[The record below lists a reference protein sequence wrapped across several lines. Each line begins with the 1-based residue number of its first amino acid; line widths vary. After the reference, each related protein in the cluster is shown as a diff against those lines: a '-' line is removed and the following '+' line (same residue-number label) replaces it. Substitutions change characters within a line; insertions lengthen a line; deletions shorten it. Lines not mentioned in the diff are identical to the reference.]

1 MEQSFYLEKLLKL
14 KSNFSVKI
22 ISGVRGVGKTTLLK
36 AFAEKLRAEGVST
49 AEIISIDCEAD
60 ERLRNFQA
68 FYEFVAT
75 QTADLEKF
83 FLLVDEIDRVSECEK
98 AINALFVGAPA
109 EIYVTCSSELLAE
122 KISAL
127 LPDNCDVLRMYPP
140 SFAEYKT
147 HFPSSEEVLQNYL
160 HFGGLPATFGANKNS
175 WQRIL
180 RGAAYE
186 MLFELVEKNSLQR
199 ADIFR
204 LLIKTFAHNIG
215 KSVNLNQL
223 AAQFGSTFSTIKN
236 YSSCAIGLF
245 RKIPRFDAKAE
256 KFLNG
261 FEKFYCVDNGL
272 LSVFATL
279 NENILIENA
288 VCVELWQRGYDVS
301 SVKFGKM
308 DISFVGE
315 RDGKKVFVQIMTAD
329 YPSARKASRP
339 LRALP
344 SDVEKILITKK
355 PEKNLGDVKSIT
367 LQNFLSNL

>member
-1 MEQSFYLEKLLKL
+1 MEQSFYLERLLKL

-36 AFAEKLRAEGVST
+36 AFAENLRAEGVST

-60 ERLRNFQA
+60 ERFKNFQA

-147 HFPSSEEVLQNYL
+147 HFPTEEVLQNYL
-160 HFGGLPATFGANKNS
+160 HFGGLPSTFGANKNS

-186 MLFELVEKNSLQR
+186 IMFELVEKNHLSRPDL
-199 ADIFR
+199 FH
-204 LLIKTFAHNIG
+204 LLIKALAQNVG
-215 KSVNLNQL
+215 KSINLNQL
-223 AAQFGSTFSTIKN
+223 VEQFGSSFGTLKN
-236 YSSCAIGLF
+236 YLSCAAGLF

-256 KFLNG
+256 KFLVG
-261 FEKFYCVDNGL
+261 LEKFYCVDNGL
-272 LSVFATL
+272 LSVFATV
-279 NENILIENA
+279 NENILVENA
-288 VCVELWQRGYDVS
+288 VCVELWQRGYEVS
-301 SVKFGKM
+301 SVKFGAM
-308 DISFVGE
+308 NISFVGE
-315 RDGKKVFVQIMTAD
+315 RGGKKIFVQIMTAD
-329 YPSARKASRP
+329 YPSARRASRP

-344 SDVEKILITKK
+344 NDVEKILITSK
-355 PEKNLGDVKSIT
+355 PEKNLGDVRSLT